1 MAGLFMQAVT
11 GQLAEYAT
19 LPKAFVAPL
28 LDDIATWITRW

>member
-1 MAGLFMQAVT
+1 MQAVT

-19 LPKAFVAPL
+19 LPKAFVAPF